1 MLIAYSPSI
10 LKLVGKLEII
20 PIAAIGR
27 QLKQSVKVF
36 HSLMLYRR
44 LPAEDNMFHISV
56 FLILLFVFIID
67 RLPQKCVNKF
77 FVRPFLQFPPT
88 FLTETTLTS
97 AWCKWH

>member
-10 LKLVGKLEII
+10 LKLMGKLEII

-44 LPAEDNMFHISV
+44 LPAEDNMFHISYFFKFCFS
-56 FLILLFVFIID
+56 FLLLID
-67 RLPQKCVNKF
+67 
-77 FVRPFLQFPPT
+77 
-88 FLTETTLTS
+88 
-97 AWCKWH
+97 

>member
-1 MLIAYSPSI
+1 M
-10 LKLVGKLEII
+10 GKLELI

-77 FVRPFLQFPPT
+77 FVRPFFSISTDFFWLKQ
-88 FLTETTLTS
+88 LWQVLGANGINTTQ
-97 AWCKWH
+97 KF